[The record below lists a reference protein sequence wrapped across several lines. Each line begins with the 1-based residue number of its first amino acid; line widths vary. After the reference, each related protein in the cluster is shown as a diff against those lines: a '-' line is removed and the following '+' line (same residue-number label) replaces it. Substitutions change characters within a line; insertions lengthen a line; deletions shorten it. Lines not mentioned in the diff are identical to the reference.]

1 MIIGNGFRTDIIID
15 QKLLIEIKS
24 VENFEKVF
32 FKTVLTF
39 LKFTNIKLALL
50 INFNVNFIKYGLKRI
65 IRGDI
70 GEN

>member
-15 QKLLIEIKS
+15 QKLLIKIKS
-24 VENFEKVF
+24 VEIFEKVF
-32 FKTVLTF
+32 FKTVLTY